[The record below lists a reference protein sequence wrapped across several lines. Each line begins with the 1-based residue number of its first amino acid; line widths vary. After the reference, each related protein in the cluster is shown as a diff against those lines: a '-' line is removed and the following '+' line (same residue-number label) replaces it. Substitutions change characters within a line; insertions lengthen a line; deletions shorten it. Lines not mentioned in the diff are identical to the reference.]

1 MAVLPP
7 DPVFSLRS
15 PDMGAVNSLCFQ
27 ESERLLAGTIK
38 GSVFLWDLQVRQLR
52 HYQNKLISESYINA
66 IRKSI
71 IVACTDCLFMSCK
84 SKLIGFKL
92 VKYF

>member
-27 ESERLLAGTIK
+27 ESDRLLAGTIK
-38 GSVFLWDLQVRQLR
+38 GSVFLWDLQVRIFITLSM
-52 HYQNKLISESYINA
+52 LIH
-66 IRKSI
+66 KP
-71 IVACTDCLFMSCK
+71 TWH
-84 SKLIGFKL
+84 
-92 VKYF
+92 

>member
-1 MAVLPP
+1 MLPP

-38 GSVFLWDLQVRQLR
+38 GSVFLWDLQVRHLR
-52 HYQNKLISESYINA
+52 LYQNKLISESYINA
-66 IRKSI
+66 IYKSM
-71 IVACTDCLFMSCK
+71 IVGCTDFLFMHCK
-84 SKLIGFKL
+84 TKLIGFKL
-92 VKYF
+92 FKYF